1 MIGKRLKYILSKKYE
16 DLSEEEKSLV
26 WNLSKEIPDEYLIE
40 VGIEP
45 LSSLRKKYIASV
57 LNADPECFVYC
68 VYVHT
73 NRKNK
78 RFEAGA
84 WMA

>member
-26 WNLSKEIPDEYLIE
+26 RNLSKEIPDEYLIE

-57 LNADPECFVYC
+57 LMPIQNVLYIVYM
-68 VYVHT
+68 YT
-73 NRKNK
+73 PIEKME
-78 RFEAGA
+78 RF
-84 WMA
+84 MLDKQKM